1 MTDAQKEQVRA
12 MRMQGIGY
20 RLIAKSLGLKINQ
33 VQLFCKA
40 HGLAGNGE
48 LARLNYPIWCQQND
62 RCPVCGKKVTQ
73 PKISRRKCFCSGC
86 CRTRYYR
93 LKKNLEE

>member
-40 HGLAGNGE
+40 HGLAGKGE
-48 LARLNYPIWCQQND
+48 LAQLNYPIWCQQNS
-62 RCPVCGKKVTQ
+62 RCPVCGAKVTQ
-73 PKISRRKCFCSGC
+73 LGIGRRKRFCPGRR
-86 CRTRYYR
+86 RTRYYR
-93 LKKNLEE
+93 IKKDTED

>member
-40 HGLAGNGE
+40 HGLAGKGE
-48 LARLNYPIWCQQND
+48 LA
-62 RCPVCGKKVTQ
+62 
-73 PKISRRKCFCSGC
+73 
-86 CRTRYYR
+86 
-93 LKKNLEE
+93 

>member
-48 LARLNYPIWCQQND
+48 LARLNYPIWCQQNS
-62 RCPVCGKKVTQ
+62 RCPVCGAKVTQ
-73 PKISRRKCFCSGC
+73 PRTGRRKRFCSGR

-93 LKKNLEE
+93 MQ